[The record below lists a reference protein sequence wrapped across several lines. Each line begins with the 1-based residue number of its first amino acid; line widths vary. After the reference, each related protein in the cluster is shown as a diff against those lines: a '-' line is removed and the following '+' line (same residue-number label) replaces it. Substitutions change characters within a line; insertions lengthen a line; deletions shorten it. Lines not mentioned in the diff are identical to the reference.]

1 MAATGTFKKCKIC
14 DTQWTSRD
22 LFINDPEITL
32 VGYQANF
39 VILEKGLFLFNHSCQ
54 STLSIEVQAF
64 ADLYE
69 GPIFEDRLQGSDQ
82 CSAYCLHQ
90 TLLKP
95 CPAKCE
101 CAYVR
106 EILSML
112 QKPDVLTCQAV

>member
-1 MAATGTFKKCKIC
+1 MTSSGTFKKCKVC
-14 DTQWTSRD
+14 DTQWSSRD
-22 LFINDPEITL
+22 QFINDPEISL

-64 ADLYE
+64 ADLYV
-69 GPIFEDRLQGSDQ
+69 GSVFEERVQGSDE
-82 CSAYCLHQ
+82 CPGYCLHHSQ
-90 TLLKP
+90 LQP

-101 CAYVR
+101 CTYVR